1 MFKLMKYFL
10 WGIGLLPLKNMNNKR
25 RKIEKP
31 SLNNYMNSSF
41 NEEVMVFR
49 CQEGMVVHEEKEQDT
64 KAIILFHELE

>member
-25 RKIEKP
+25 RQIEKP

-41 NEEVMVFR
+41 NEEVMIFR

-64 KAIILFHELE
+64 KAMILFYELE

>member
-1 MFKLMKYFL
+1 MKYFL

-25 RKIEKP
+25 RQIEKP

-41 NEEVMVFR
+41 NEEVMIFR

-64 KAIILFHELE
+64 KAMILFYELE

>member
-1 MFKLMKYFL
+1 
-10 WGIGLLPLKNMNNKR
+10 MNNKR

-64 KAIILFHELE
+64 KAIILFHKLE